1 MILLDETLK
10 LIKQCELPRRE
21 LARQSGVGYEWL
33 CKIDQGRI
41 KDPGVKRVQTL
52 YNFLVNR

>member
-33 CKIDQGRI
+33 CKVDQGRI
-41 KDPGVKRVQTL
+41 KDPGISRVQKL
-52 YNFLVNR
+52 YNFLSNR